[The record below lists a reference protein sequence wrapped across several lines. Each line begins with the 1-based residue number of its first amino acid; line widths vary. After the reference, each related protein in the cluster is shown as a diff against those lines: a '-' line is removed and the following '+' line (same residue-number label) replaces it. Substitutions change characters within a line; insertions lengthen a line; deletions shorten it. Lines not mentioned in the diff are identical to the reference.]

1 MKKILFFVLL
11 TCSANVSAQDVIVK
25 KDGSTII
32 SKVLEVNIADIKYKK
47 FSNQNG
53 PTYTIRKS
61 DVMAINYENG
71 EKDDFRTLDSKDDK
85 NEEYNER
92 NPSQRF
98 IEKKTSENNS
108 KLIEKYR
115 GEIQFSKTASN
126 KDAKYVFPIMA
137 VSDSSLMS
145 NDEIEMRFIPT
156 IVNSG
161 GYGFF
166 FLQHYIE
173 IENKTNRTIYIDLA
187 NSFRINTDNTY
198 KNYYDTEQTSV
209 LHGNS
214 SGGAVGLGGIASV
227 LGVGGIAGTL
237 ANSVTVGGS
246 SQNTVMTTYSMER
259 IKAIP
264 PHAKANLTEYK
275 DVKIK
280 RGEYKTISDG
290 EEWSVNGQNMRGEVK
305 KDGHKF
311 YNEENTPYTKKYIV
325 TYSTSQDF
333 STYSMLYAKVYA
345 RCIVG
350 SDFGLYFSHHINN
363 KKKEKVIK
371 EIQKYVSNFWID
383 SYLLVGGCTALS
395 KK

>member
-1 MKKILFFVLL
+1 
-11 TCSANVSAQDVIVK
+11 
-25 KDGSTII
+25 
-32 SKVLEVNIADIKYKK
+32 
-47 FSNQNG
+47 
-53 PTYTIRKS
+53 
-61 DVMAINYENG
+61 
-71 EKDDFRTLDSKDDK
+71 
-85 NEEYNER
+85 
-92 NPSQRF
+92 
-98 IEKKTSENNS
+98 
-108 KLIEKYR
+108 
-115 GEIQFSKTASN
+115 
-126 KDAKYVFPIMA
+126 MA

-145 NDEIEMRFIPT
+145 NDEIEMRFVPT
-156 IVNSG
+156 IIHDET
-161 GYGFF
+161 GYS
-166 FLQHYIE
+166 FLRHYIE
-173 IENKTNRTIYIDLA
+173 IENKTNRIIYIDLA

-209 LHGNS
+209 SHGNS

-227 LGVGGIAGTL
+227 LGVGGMVGTL

-264 PHAKANLTEYK
+264 PHATTNLTEYK
-275 DVKIK
+275 EVKIK

-290 EEWSVNGQNMRGEVK
+290 ENWCFLLQRGEVK

-325 TYSTSQDF
+325 TYSNSQDF

-350 SDFGLYFSHHINN
+350 SFCKEYILG
-363 KKKEKVIK
+363 KKEKAIK
-371 EIQKYVSNFWID
+371 EIKKYVSNFWD
-383 SYLLVGGCTALS
+383 DPYLLVGTYTHLS

>member
-1 MKKILFFVLL
+1 MKKILFFILL
-11 TCSANVSAQDVIVK
+11 ICSANVSAQDVIVK

-71 EKDDFRTLDSKDDK
+71 EKDDFRTLDSKDVK

-98 IEKKTSENNS
+98 IEKKPSENNS

-145 NDEIEMRFIPT
+145 NDEIEMRFVPT
-156 IVNSG
+156 IVNSSY
-161 GYGFF
+161 GYFS
-166 FLQHYIE
+166 LQHYIE
-173 IENKTNRTIYIDLA
+173 IENKTNRTLYIDLA

-214 SGGAVGLGGIASV
+214 SGGAVGLGGIASA

-237 ANSVTVGGS
+237 ANSVTIGSS

-275 DVKIK
+275 QVKIK

-290 EEWSVNGQNMRGEVK
+290 EVWSVNGHYKRGEVK

-311 YNEENTPYTKKYIV
+311 YNEENTPYTKKYII

-350 SDFGLYFSHHINN
+350 SDFELYLWFS
-363 KKKEKVIK
+363 KKEKAIK
-371 EIQKYVSNFWID
+371 KIQEYVSNFWID
-383 SYLLVGGCTALS
+383 PYLLVGSCTHLS

>member
-1 MKKILFFVLL
+1 MKNILFFVLL
-11 TCSANVSAQDVIVK
+11 ICSANVSAQDVIVK

-53 PTYTIRKS
+53 PTYTISKS
-61 DVMAINYENG
+61 DVMAINYENW

-98 IEKKTSENNS
+98 IEKKLSENNS

-115 GEIQFSKTASN
+115 GDIQFAKTASD
-126 KDAKYVFPIMA
+126 KDAKSIFPIMA

-145 NDEIEMRFIPT
+145 NDEIEMRFVPT
-156 IVNSG
+156 IIHDET
-161 GYGFF
+161 GYS
-166 FLQHYIE
+166 FLRHYIE
-173 IENKTNRTIYIDLA
+173 IENKTNRIIYIDLA

-209 LHGNS
+209 SHGNS

-227 LGVGGIAGTL
+227 LGVGGMVGTL

-259 IKAIP
+259 
-264 PHAKANLTEYK
+264 
-275 DVKIK
+275 
-280 RGEYKTISDG
+280 
-290 EEWSVNGQNMRGEVK
+290 
-305 KDGHKF
+305 
-311 YNEENTPYTKKYIV
+311 
-325 TYSTSQDF
+325 
-333 STYSMLYAKVYA
+333 
-345 RCIVG
+345 
-350 SDFGLYFSHHINN
+350 
-363 KKKEKVIK
+363 
-371 EIQKYVSNFWID
+371 
-383 SYLLVGGCTALS
+383 
-395 KK
+395 

>member
-1 MKKILFFVLL
+1 MKNILFFVLL
-11 TCSANVSAQDVIVK
+11 ICSANVSAQDVIVK

-53 PTYTIRKS
+53 PTYTISKS
-61 DVMAINYENG
+61 DVMAINYENW

-98 IEKKTSENNS
+98 IEKKLSENNS

-115 GEIQFSKTASN
+115 GDIQFAKTASD
-126 KDAKYVFPIMA
+126 KDAKSIFPIMA

-145 NDEIEMRFIPT
+145 NDEIEMRFVPT
-156 IVNSG
+156 IIHDET
-161 GYGFF
+161 GYS
-166 FLQHYIE
+166 FLRHYIE
-173 IENKTNRTIYIDLA
+173 IENKTNRIIYIDLA

-209 LHGNS
+209 SHGNS

-227 LGVGGIAGTL
+227 LGVGGMVGTL

-264 PHAKANLTEYK
+264 PHATTNLTEYK
-275 DVKIK
+275 EVKIK

-290 EEWSVNGQNMRGEVK
+290 ENWCFLLQRGEVK

-325 TYSTSQDF
+325 TYSNSQDF

-350 SDFGLYFSHHINN
+350 SFCKEYILG
-363 KKKEKVIK
+363 KKEKAIK
-371 EIQKYVSNFWID
+371 EIKKYVSNFWD
-383 SYLLVGGCTALS
+383 DPYLLVGTYTHLS